1 MDRPRVFEVANE
13 AKTDVRTAM
22 AALRRLGVEVA
33 GPTVRIDGDVAAQL
47 RMSLGRPPTAATV
60 PAPPAD
66 VPASK
71 LPRPTAPR
79 PPRPTER
86 PTKRPKSRQQGILRP
101 EHAEAVK
108 ALIPS
113 LYAALESVGSGSLP
127 DSPLVVFHDGEAHP
141 HYGVRTLGGDSWRP
155 PAGSGLSMNTLLDP
169 LRALDRRYVAKGWT
183 PPNVA
188 IAIDVT
194 RRRAWHGRSLAAVR
208 KNETGHFD
216 PVTLRALALAS
227 TGEAPRLA
235 RQAQLFAPS
244 HVPFLRDG
252 ISSPGDRPEETFLLH
267 EELLRLAVDSL
278 DGDEQLDPTPVHI
291 NGLWTFAR
299 PVIMRRP
306 DGSDRHVR
314 AVWYRQGQVVWRM
327 RTYAAGVGNDPKEV
341 GERLVGTLPFVAV
354 WDEDRPE
361 QKLLA
366 AVWALMAQGGVTE
379 SERDAGS
386 QDGHAGA
393 LPHESLV
400 VVRVKAG
407 TDHAKAYRADEGVP
421 GEARPAWSVRGHW
434 RKQPYPSLGYDEAG
448 DPVTKLI
455 WIASY
460 TKGDEAVGAVADDK
474 VISIHA

>member
-13 AKTDVRTAM
+13 AKTDVRMAI
-22 AALRRLGVEVA
+22 AALHRLGVEVT
-33 GPTVRIDGDVAAQL
+33 GPTVRIDVHVAAQL
-47 RMSLGRPPTAATV
+47 RAALGRPATAATE
-60 PAPPAD
+60 PASPAD
-66 VPASK
+66 VPARR
-71 LPRPTAPR
+71 LPTPTW
-79 PPRPTER
+79 PTER
-86 PTKRPKSRQQGILRP
+86 PAKRPKSRQQGILRA

-108 ALIPS
+108 LLIPS
-113 LYAALESVGSGSLP
+113 LYAALQGMEPGSLP
-127 DSPLVVFHDGEAHP
+127 DSPLVVFHDGEATP
-141 HYGVRTLGGDSWRP
+141 HYGVRTVSGDAWRP
-155 PAGSGLSMNTLLDP
+155 PADSGLSMNTLLDP

-194 RRRAWHGRSLAAVR
+194 RRRAWHGRSFAVVR

-216 PVTLRALALAS
+216 AATLQPVAVPS

-235 RQAQLFAPS
+235 RRAQLFAPA
-244 HVPFLRDG
+244 HVPFLRNEV
-252 ISSPGDRPEETFLLH
+252 SSPGDRPEETFLLH

-278 DGDEQLDPTPVHI
+278 DGDEHLDPTPVHI
-291 NGLWTFAR
+291 NALWTFAR

-314 AVWYRQGQVVWRM
+314 AVWYRQGQIVWRM

-341 GERLVGTLPFVAV
+341 GERLVGNLPFVAV
-354 WDEDRPE
+354 WDEERPE

-379 SERDAGS
+379 SDRDAS
-386 QDGHAGA
+386 RQEVSAGA
-393 LPHESLV
+393 APQESLI

-407 TDHAKAYRADEGVP
+407 TDHARAYRADEEVP

-434 RKQPYPSLGYDEAG
+434 RRQPYPSLGYDEAG

-460 TKGDEAVGAVADDK
+460 TKGDESLGAVANDK
-474 VISIHA
+474 VISIRA

>member
-1 MDRPRVFEVANE
+1 
-13 AKTDVRTAM
+13 
-22 AALRRLGVEVA
+22 
-33 GPTVRIDGDVAAQL
+33 
-47 RMSLGRPPTAATV
+47 
-60 PAPPAD
+60 
-66 VPASK
+66 
-71 LPRPTAPR
+71 
-79 PPRPTER
+79 
-86 PTKRPKSRQQGILRP
+86 
-101 EHAEAVK
+101 
-108 ALIPS
+108 
-113 LYAALESVGSGSLP
+113 
-127 DSPLVVFHDGEAHP
+127 
-141 HYGVRTLGGDSWRP
+141 
-155 PAGSGLSMNTLLDP
+155 
-169 LRALDRRYVAKGWT
+169 
-183 PPNVA
+183 
-188 IAIDVT
+188 VT
-194 RRRAWHGRSLAAVR
+194 RRRAWHGRSLAAVH

-216 PVTLRALALAS
+216 AATLRPAAVAS

-235 RQAQLFAPS
+235 RPAQLFAPA
-244 HVPFLRDG
+244 HVPFLRNG
-252 ISSPGDRPEETFLLH
+252 VSTPGDRPEEAFLLH

-291 NGLWTFAR
+291 NALWTFAR

-314 AVWYRQGQVVWRM
+314 AVWRRQGQVVWRM

-341 GERLVGTLPFVAV
+341 GERLVGRLPFVAV
-354 WDEDRPE
+354 WDENRPE

-366 AVWALMAQGGVTE
+366 AVWALMAQGDVTE
-379 SERDAGS
+379 SERDAGR

-393 LPHESLV
+393 PPHESLV

-407 TDHAKAYRADEGVP
+407 SDHAKAYRADEEVL